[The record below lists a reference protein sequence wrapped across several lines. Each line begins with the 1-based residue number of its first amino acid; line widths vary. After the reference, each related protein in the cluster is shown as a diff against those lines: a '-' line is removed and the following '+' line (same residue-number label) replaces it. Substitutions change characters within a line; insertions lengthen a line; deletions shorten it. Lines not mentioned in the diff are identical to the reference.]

1 MFRRRANR
9 LVLLL
14 VPAAMIAISL
24 GVFSATVRAATATQA
39 QSADPKTVWDGV
51 YTSAQANRGLV
62 EYQASCSGC
71 HRGELDG
78 DTGLSMDGRLRGD
91 GFMKR
96 WMGTS
101 LDGLFTALQATMPPE
116 NAGGLSAHAYLD
128 IVALLLRAN
137 SFPAGDGE
145 LRADLLGSILIEG
158 EHGPEPL
165 PSFSFVQLVG
175 CLTKGADDTW
185 HLTHASEPVR
195 TTETDQSTPEEW
207 EAAEAKPLGTQ
218 TFRLQNFEYLG
229 ADFSPL
235 AHRGHKMQTK
245 GVLIRVAAGDRIQ
258 LTLMEMLAPSCD
270 P

>member
-1 MFRRRANR
+1 MFRRRANKV
-9 LVLLL
+9 VLFL
-14 VPAAMIAISL
+14 VPAAMIAGSL
-24 GVFSATVRAATATQA
+24 SVFTAAVGQVTVAQA
-39 QSADPKTVWDGV
+39 RRADPKTVWDGV

-78 DTGLSMDGRLRGD
+78 DTGLNMDGRLRGD

-101 LDGLFTALQATMPPE
+101 LDGLFAAIQATMPPE
-116 NAGGLSAHAYLD
+116 NAGGLSARAYLD

-165 PSFSFVQLVG
+165 PSFSIVQLVG
-175 CLTKGADDTW
+175 CLTKGADDRW
-185 HLTHASEPVR
+185 NLTHASQPVR
-195 TTETDQSTPEEW
+195 TTETDQSTLQES
-207 EAAEAKPLGTQ
+207 EAAHAKPLGTQ

-229 ADFSPL
+229 ADFSRD
-235 AHRGHKMQTK
+235 AHTGHKMQTK
-245 GVLIRVAAGDRIQ
+245 GVLIRVATGDRIQ
-258 LTLMEMLAPSCD
+258 LTSMEMLAPRCD